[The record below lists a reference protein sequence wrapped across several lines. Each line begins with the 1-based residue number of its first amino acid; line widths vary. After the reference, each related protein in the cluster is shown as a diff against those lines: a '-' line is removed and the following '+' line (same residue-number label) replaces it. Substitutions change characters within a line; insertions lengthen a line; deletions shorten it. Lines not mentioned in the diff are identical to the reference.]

1 MKKILAIAIVAIM
14 AFALCIGASARIN
27 FDRVSINASTLGE
40 MKGNDIV
47 DGALN
52 IAKGDKVYLLG
63 WAFGDKGGKLKE
75 IVYTI
80 NGKEYTCADNYL
92 DRSDVGGAGA
102 PDNGTH
108 SGIGTN
114 DAAFELVG
122 IDKLDKGTYEASI
135 IAKFEDGTQE
145 VYSGLNKIV
154 VGGVAPKKYSV
165 TDADGTPA
173 VWLKEGNETATVK
186 FTTTGSFTA
195 LSFQAQYWASCIATK
210 TGSEADW
217 TVELYKFAYNTE
229 NTLSKKPVATK
240 TMHSTADNT
249 PAFVFEF
256 DEQKAGTYIVKVT
269 VTNPT
274 HEEEVGGEMK
284 KPYVVLPS
292 TSSPDKT
299 KFEFT
304 GGEFNLSVTGEKVD
318 GEFFAANPA
327 ETEAPAGGDDNP
339 GTADAA
345 VIAIAAVA
353 CIALAGVVVAKKVK

>member
-1 MKKILAIAIVAIM
+1 MKKILAIAIVVIM
-14 AFALCIGASARIN
+14 TVALCVSAN
-27 FDRVSINASTLGE
+27 ALLNLDRVSINASTLGE

-52 IAKGDKVYLLG
+52 IAKGDKVYILG
-63 WAFGDKGGKLKE
+63 WAFTSGAKLKE

-80 NGKEYTCADNYL
+80 NGKECKCDDNYIPRTDL
-92 DRSDVGGAGA
+92 TSHGA
-102 PDNGTH
+102 PDEGAH
-108 SGIGTN
+108 AGIGSN
-114 DAAFELVG
+114 EAAFELTG

-135 IAKFEDGTQE
+135 IARYEDGTE
-145 VYSGLNKIV
+145 DVYAGLKKIV
-154 VGGVAPKKYSV
+154 VGGVAPTKYSIV
-165 TDADGTPA
+165 DAAGGVG
-173 VWLKEGNETATVK
+173 VWLREETETATVK
-186 FTTTGSFTA
+186 FTTTGAFNAMSFN
-195 LSFQAQYWASCIATK
+195 SQYWASCIATK

-240 TMHSTADNT
+240 TMHSTADND
-249 PAFVFEF
+249 PAFIFEF

-284 KPYVVLPS
+284 KPYLVLPAI
-292 TSSPDKT
+292 TNPDET

-304 GGEFNLSVTGEKVD
+304 GGAFNLSLTAEKVD
-318 GEFFAANPA
+318 GDFFVANPA